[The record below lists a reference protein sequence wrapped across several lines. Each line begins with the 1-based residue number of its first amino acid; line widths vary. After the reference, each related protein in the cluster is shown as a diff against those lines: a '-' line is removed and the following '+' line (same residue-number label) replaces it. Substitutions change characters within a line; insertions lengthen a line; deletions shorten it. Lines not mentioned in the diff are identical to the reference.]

1 MIGVDRCENSVH
13 KVVVNRQV
21 DMVLLEEALHEVTEF
36 LVVECAVLVLVEL
49 DEEFLDFLVQGG
61 GLSLE
66 VFEFVDDD
74 L

>member
-1 MIGVDRCENSVH
+1 MVGVDRCENSVH

-36 LVVECAVLVLVEL
+36 LVVECAVLVLVKL
-49 DEEFLDFLVQGG
+49 NEEFLAFLVQGG